1 MDKDLIEDKLCQLIQ
16 WKNGHGD
23 FYFVLFDNISFYFV
37 LFDNIPFLMGQ
48 KTYYK
53 ILFIGDFN

>member
-23 FYFVLFDNISFYFV
+23 FYFI
-37 LFDNIPFLMGQ
+37 LFDNIPFLMGIR
-48 KTYYK
+48 KHIIRYY
-53 ILFIGDFN
+53 L